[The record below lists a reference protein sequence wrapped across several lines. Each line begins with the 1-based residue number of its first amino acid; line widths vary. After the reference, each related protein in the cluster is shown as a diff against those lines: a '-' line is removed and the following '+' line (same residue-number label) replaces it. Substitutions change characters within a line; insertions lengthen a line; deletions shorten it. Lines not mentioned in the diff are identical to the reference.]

1 MLRRLRF
8 KFVAIIMAVVLTVLF
23 VMFFIALFI
32 TFQDIERESAR
43 AMRAAAAE
51 PFRFLRPG
59 EERVSA
65 SSPYFVV
72 QINEEGE
79 PVSAVG
85 YYDLTDKEYLNEIVS
100 AAMESGKEKGKLK
113 EYRLRFYF
121 GENESGKCVAF
132 MDMSSEG
139 AVVWYFV
146 RTWFIIGGASTVAFF
161 AISVFL
167 SRWAVAPV
175 ERAWEQQRQFVTDAS
190 HELKT
195 PLTVITTNAE
205 LLRSAGQTE
214 SGREQCAGNILTM
227 AQQMRGLVGS
237 LLDLASVENDEDRKP
252 AQRVDIS
259 ELLEDAMLSFEPLFF
274 ERELTAA
281 TDLERGINVMGDKQE
296 LRHVADVLL
305 DNALKYSTAPG
316 TVTVELRRQGRRCL
330 FSVATPGEEMTK
342 QELQDIFKRFYRADK
357 ARRMNESY
365 GLGLA
370 IAYEIVS
377 RHRGKIWAES
387 GEGVNTFFVELPTA
401 A

>member
-146 RTWFIIGGASTVAFF
+146 R
-161 AISVFL
+161 VFL

-252 AQRVDIS
+252 TQRVDIS

-281 TDLERGINVMGDKQE
+281 TDLERGINVIGDKQE

-305 DNALKYSTAPG
+305 DNALKYSAAPG